1 MVFSEVCLSKGRIF
15 LIGLILAISVGAH
28 WGASR
33 ARAAEQVEGQPL
45 RVVTKPLEPFV
56 FEQDGQLMGFSI
68 DLWEAIAADLGLT
81 YEWVEVETVADQ
93 LAAIA
98 TRDADVA
105 IAGISM
111 TPEREEQIDF
121 SHPYFDSGLLI
132 ITRVDGSGGVGS
144 LLKSLFSPTLLKILG
159 LGLLTLLIMAHVVWL
174 LERGDGKAIPRKYIP
189 GIWDAIWWSLA
200 TIANYQYGD
209 GQKPNSFLRRLV
221 AMGWIVLSII
231 LIAQFTASITASLT
245 VERLSGSIQGPE
257 DLPGKRIATVSGT
270 TSAKYLES
278 EGLSYVGVTKIVEAY
293 ELLEQ
298 DKVQAVVYDAPV
310 LLYYALQQG
319 RGRIHIAGSIF
330 EDDTYG
336 IALPTDSPLREPIN
350 NSLLRLRQ
358 NGTYDAIY
366 AKWFQSEG

>member
-1 MVFSEVCLSKGRIF
+1 MKRVFVIC
-15 LIGLILAISVGAH
+15 LILLLAFQAAWQMSQV
-28 WGASR
+28 S
-33 ARAAEQVEGQPL
+33 AAEQTQEQPL

-68 DLWEAIAADLGLT
+68 ELWEAIATDLGLA

-93 LAAIA
+93 LDAIA
-98 TRDADVA
+98 NGEADVA

-111 TPEREEQIDF
+111 TPEREERIDF

-132 ITRVDGSGGVGS
+132 ITPTEGSGGVGS

-159 LGLLTLLIMAHVVWL
+159 LGLLTLLFMAHVVWL
-174 LERGDGKAIPRKYIP
+174 LERDNGQGMPRQYIP
-189 GIWDAIWWSLA
+189 GIWDAMWWSLA

-209 GQKPNSFLRRLV
+209 GQKPQSFARRII

-245 VERLSGSIQGPE
+245 VERLSGNIQGPQ

-270 TSAKYLES
+270 TSARYLES
-278 EGLSYVGVTKIVEAY
+278 EGLSYVGVSKIDEAY
-293 ELLEQ
+293 ALLGQEE
-298 DKVQAVVYDAPV
+298 VQAVVYDAPV
-310 LLYYALQQG
+310 LMYYALQQG
-319 RGRIHIAGSIF
+319 RGKIDIAGSIF

-336 IALPTDSPLREPIN
+336 IALPTDSALREPIN